1 MVQELEKVVVKFA
14 GDSGDG
20 MQLTGSQFTNTS
32 ALMGNDLSTFP
43 DFPAEIRAPAGTY
56 AGVSGFQVQI
66 GNTEINTPGDEVDV
80 LVAMNPAALKVNLH
94 SLKKGGIIIADS
106 DGFDPKNLNKI
117 NLSSNPIEDDTL
129 SEYKLI
135 KAPITSLTKKS
146 IEGLGLDTKSQA
158 RCKNMFSLGVMYWL
172 FNRNIDS
179 TVAFIDQKFKKDL
192 QLGDA
197 NKKALFAGYHF
208 GETIE
213 ATPSYTVKPAKI
225 AAGKYRQITG
235 NTALAWGLLAASE
248 KTAKHLFFGSY
259 PITPASDIL
268 HELSKY
274 KYWDVKTFQAE
285 DEIAAICSAIGA
297 SYAGDIGVTCTAGP
311 GLSLKAEAMGLA
323 IMTELP
329 LVIIDVQRGGPSTG
343 LPTKT
348 EQADL
353 LQALYGRHAE
363 SPLIVIAPNTASNCF
378 DFAYMA
384 VKLSIEH
391 MTPVIILSD
400 AYLANGSEPWKIP
413 SVNNLP
419 AIQIPIA
426 KFDAENKYFPYERNV
441 EKLSRY
447 WAVPGTK
454 GLEHRIGGLEKEDK
468 TGSVSYD
475 PVNHEKMIHIRAEK
489 VARVA
494 QYIPEQTVIGKEK
507 SELLVVG
514 WGGTYGALLTA
525 VKELQLE
532 NESISLAHF
541 NYLNPLPK
549 NTAEVLGNFK
559 KILVCELNTGQFA
572 HYLRASFP
580 QFKYEQY
587 NKIQGLPF
595 GVRELKEQIKKY
607 LIK

>member
-66 GNTEINTPGDEVDV
+66 GNSEINTPGDTVDV
-80 LVAMNPAALKVNLH
+80 LVTMNPAALKVNLR

-117 NLSSNPIEDDTL
+117 NLATNPLEDDSL
-129 SEYKLI
+129 SEYKVI

-146 IEGLGLDTKSQA
+146 IEGLGLDTKSQG
-158 RCKNMFSLGVMYWL
+158 RCKNMFALGIMYWL
-172 FNRNIDS
+172 FNRTVDS
-179 TVAFIDQKFKKDL
+179 TVAFIDQKFKRNQ
-192 QLGDA
+192 QLGEA
-197 NKKALFAGYHF
+197 NRKALFAGYYF

-213 ATPSYTVKPAKI
+213 ASPSFTVKPAKI

-248 KTAKHLFFGSY
+248 KANKHLFFGSY

-274 KYWDVKTFQAE
+274 KYWNAKTFQAE

-297 SYAGDIGVTCTAGP
+297 SYAGDIGVTSTAGP
-311 GLSLKAEAMGLA
+311 GFSLKAEAMGLA

-329 LVIIDVQRGGPSTG
+329 LVIINVQRGGPSTG

-363 SPLIVIAPNTASNCF
+363 SPLIVIAPSMPSNCF

-413 SVNNLP
+413 SITQLP
-419 AIQIPIA
+419 SIQISVANPIN
-426 KFDAENKYFPYERNV
+426 EGEKYLPYLRNQDT
-441 EKLSRY
+441 LSRY
-447 WAVPGTK
+447 WTVPGTK
-454 GLEHRIGGLEKEDK
+454 GMEHRIGGLEKEDK
-468 TGSVSYD
+468 TGNVSYD
-475 PVNHEKMIHIRAEK
+475 PTNHENMIHIRAEK

-494 QYIPEQTVIGKEK
+494 NYIPEQTVVGEEK
-507 SELLVVG
+507 GELLVVG

-525 VKELQLE
+525 VKELQIE
-532 NESISLAHF
+532 GKPVSLAHF

-549 NTAEVLGNFK
+549 NTSTLLGNFK
-559 KILVCELNTGQFA
+559 KILVCELNSGQFV
-572 HYLRASFP
+572 HYLRASYP
-580 QFKYEQY
+580 QYQYEQY

-595 GVRELKEQIKKY
+595 GVNELKDKIKNY
-607 LIK
+607 L